1 MRARDRDRRAA
12 SAAARAIQAGIG
24 WQRPPLHRLLLMW
37 LLLLTQ
43 LREAK
48 GLHVEGHTVS
58 ELTRVVTRSYAVLR
72 KFGKEVLFA
81 RARGRME
88 MRVE

>member
-58 ELTRVVTRSYAVLR
+58 ELTRVVTRSY
-72 KFGKEVLFA
+72 GS
-81 RARGRME
+81 
-88 MRVE
+88 